1 MHAQP
6 VTGDEQPVP
15 PSRAPPGEAWPQMV
29 ATGLLAVLLVA
40 LAFADG
46 GYFPAAYTLAGAV
59 AFAGLGLLVLL
70 RPPRLEMPALVALA
84 ALAAFAA
91 WSGISAGWSLVP
103 DAPRLDMQRSL
114 LYVALLALG
123 LLASTGRRGA
133 GLLVW
138 SVLGV
143 VAAVVASGLLS
154 RLQPDLVAGAVVAP
168 GTQDVRLSY
177 PLGYWNAFGALAT
190 IAAVLAI
197 GLAADPRAARGLRA
211 AVAALGVLAIVAMY
225 LSLSRGAW
233 LAFVAAA
240 VVLIALSRHRG
251 VLLASLAIVGA
262 GALVALLALRSYP
275 ALVDGPRPPGAQEAQ
290 GDAYTARLIL
300 VVALAV
306 AAQAVAAAP
315 AVAER
320 AAALL
325 ARVRGP
331 LIAATCA
338 VALLGGVAG
347 LALAGGDGASWVS
360 SQWDDFSSPAA
371 PLPAQGTSRLTS
383 ASSSRSA
390 TYRVA
395 LDAFA
400 AQPLH
405 GEGAGSYEVRWMRTR
420 TLDDKLR
427 DAHSLPLQTLA
438 ELGVAGLALLAA
450 FVGAVLLALRRA
462 IRGGGVLR
470 RSQAAA
476 VGAAFTAWLV
486 HASLDWDWEMPA
498 LTGAAIVLSA
508 TLFASGRGAARA

>member
-1 MHAQP
+1 MPAETVIGEAQR
-6 VTGDEQPVP
+6 VS
-15 PSRAPPGEAWPQMV
+15 PSRAPASEWPQF
-29 ATGLLAVLLVA
+29 AAIAVIAVVLVA
-40 LAFADG
+40 LAFDDG
-46 GYFPAAYTLAGAV
+46 GYFPAAYTYAGAA
-59 AFAGLGLLVLL
+59 AFAGVALLALF
-70 RPPRLEMPALVALA
+70 RPPPLGTPAIVALA
-84 ALAAFAA
+84 ALAAYAA

-114 LYVALLALG
+114 LYVALLGLG
-123 LLASTGRRGA
+123 LLACGGRRAA

-138 SVLGV
+138 TVLGV
-143 VAAVVASGLLS
+143 AVVVVGTGLLS
-154 RLQPDLVAGAVVAP
+154 RLHPDLVAGAVVAP
-168 GTQDVRLSY
+168 GAEDVRLSH

-190 IAAVLAI
+190 IGGALAI
-197 GLAADPRAARGLRA
+197 GLAGDPRAALAARA
-211 AVAALGVLAIVAMY
+211 AAAGLAVLLLVGMY

-240 VVLIALSRHRG
+240 VVLVALSRHRG
-251 VLLASLAIVGA
+251 TLLASLAIVAA
-262 GALVALLALRSYP
+262 GSAVALLVLGSYP

-290 GDAYTARLIL
+290 GDAYGVRLVLLALL
-300 VVALAV
+300 VAG
-306 AAQAVAAAP
+306 AQAVAAMS
-315 AVAER
+315 AVAEP

-331 LIAATCA
+331 LVAATCA
-338 VALLGGVAG
+338 VAVLGGALG
-347 LALAGGDGASWVS
+347 LALRGGDATSWVS
-360 SQWDDFSSPAA
+360 AQWDDFASPAA
-371 PLPAQGTSRLTS
+371 PLPEQGTSRLTS
-383 ASSSRSA
+383 ARSSRSA

-438 ELGVAGLALLAA
+438 ELGIVGLGLLVAFAGAVALALWR
-450 FVGAVLLALRRA
+450 AVRVR
-462 IRGGGVLR
+462 GVLR

-476 VGAAFTAWLV
+476 AGAAFTAWLV

-498 LTGAAIVLSA
+498 LTGAAIVLASA
-508 TLFASGRGAARA
+508 LLASGRPVERA